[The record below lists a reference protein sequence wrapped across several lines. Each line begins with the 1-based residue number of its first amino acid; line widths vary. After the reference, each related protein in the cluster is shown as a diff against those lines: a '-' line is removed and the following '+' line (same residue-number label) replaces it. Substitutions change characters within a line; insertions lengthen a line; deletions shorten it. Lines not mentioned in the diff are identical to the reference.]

1 MVFASR
7 CAFATAVAAVLLRL
21 SAGQIFDLDAVD
33 SVHGGAISVHYVYYA
48 YSGNDDKA
56 AATVEVSAAMVP
68 DVEAHMPAKPSVIA
82 AYKLCY
88 IVLVP
93 AASFNLLV
101 RPEKFCEDIRSPSTN
116 LPNTHAFRV
125 GDDTNNKATFT
136 ASGAYYLGVAN
147 CGEMQGFKL
156 SGRVT
161 VKHAHGFLPAI
172 DIHMTSLYGL
182 WLAIYILIAAVWG
195 CVLLAKSNSV
205 IQLQFYFLVVS
216 LIAVGECLAW
226 LIFYSTW
233 NTGGAMNQILLVAGT
248 FLSTWKVLV
257 LFRMAFAARFAPS
270 EKASVWDEEKLN
282 LALLVWSVPAFHL
295 GFAHFY
301 RSSMNFEG
309 FSIVLN
315 ALPAIIFTAGIIVWV
330 MLRISSE
337 VAMLKEIHYD
347 VHVGLLRKTQAILC
361 IAGVGAFISTMV
373 HVFDPTL
380 GYDPTSWS
388 GHAVAT
394 DGFPQAVFATTLCAS
409 MCVWAPTQALQDAEY
424 QAQGEQPAPGEA
436 EAIGAAQ
443 EDDLEDTGPANA
455 AGAE

>member
-1 MVFASR
+1 
-7 CAFATAVAAVLLRL
+7 
-21 SAGQIFDLDAVD
+21 
-33 SVHGGAISVHYVYYA
+33 
-48 YSGNDDKA
+48 
-56 AATVEVSAAMVP
+56 
-68 DVEAHMPAKPSVIA
+68 
-82 AYKLCY
+82 
-88 IVLVP
+88 
-93 AASFNLLV
+93 
-101 RPEKFCEDIRSPSTN
+101 
-116 LPNTHAFRV
+116 
-125 GDDTNNKATFT
+125 
-136 ASGAYYLGVAN
+136 
-147 CGEMQGFKL
+147 
-156 SGRVT
+156 
-161 VKHAHGFLPAI
+161 
-172 DIHMTSLYGL
+172 LYGL